1 MLVIGGTLSEAGGPS
16 GAGPRVGPVRLRA
29 LSEAECYT
37 RCYGGKPGERITV
50 VKVLSA
56 AERRAVRPQQLRRT
70 RIVREERAA

>member
-1 MLVIGGTLSEAGGPS
+1 MLVIGGTLSEAGCPS
-16 GAGPRVGPVRLRA
+16 GPGPRVRPVRLRP

-50 VKVLSA
+50 VRVLTV
-56 AERRAVRPQQLRRT
+56 AERRAAHQLRRT